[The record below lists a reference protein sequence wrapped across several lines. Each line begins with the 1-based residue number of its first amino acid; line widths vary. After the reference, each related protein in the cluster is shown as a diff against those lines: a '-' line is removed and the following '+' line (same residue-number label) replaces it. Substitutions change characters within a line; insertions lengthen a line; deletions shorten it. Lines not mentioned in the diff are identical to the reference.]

1 MRKREGYSTDNVV
14 RQAND
19 TAFQSALIDLFK
31 TLEGW
36 EKSHHLAVTLA
47 LLGREPGQEPHTK
60 EDDEAG
66 LFTWSFTDGRTQ
78 AVPVYRARFRPDGAL
93 ALPYVSCT
101 DKLSFLDGTDSTRYH
116 QIWAG
121 AALRIARHCP
131 TLAELR
137 LNVDEYIRP
146 DHLYYLKERR
156 QGRRLSCSSA
166 PSQHALQPH

>member
-1 MRKREGYSTDNVV
+1 MSKREGYSTDNVV

-19 TAFQSALIDLFK
+19 TAFQSALIGLFK

-36 EKSHHLAVTLA
+36 EKCHRLALILA
-47 LLGREPGQEPHTK
+47 LLGRDPGQEPHTK

-66 LFTWSFTDGRTQ
+66 LFTWSFTDRRTQ

-101 DKLSFLDGTDSTRYH
+101 VKLSFLDGTDSTRYH

-131 TLAELR
+131 TLAEL
-137 LNVDEYIRP
+137 
-146 DHLYYLKERR
+146 
-156 QGRRLSCSSA
+156 
-166 PSQHALQPH
+166 